1 MVYDAVSVETTLPLA
16 LALTAPGG
24 HAVVVQW
31 FPQELAEQARKDGKA
46 VHMAH
51 GLFKTPINHE
61 IGGTLLA
68 KLPELLES
76 GDIKVGHS
84 SPLYLTNLV
93 A

>member
-1 MVYDAVSVETTLPLA
+1 M
-16 LALTAPGG
+16 
-24 HAVVVQW
+24 VVQW

-76 GDIKVGHS
+76 GDIKVDHS
-84 SPLYLTNLV
+84 SRLYLWLLRLTECIV
-93 A
+93 